1 MVNARK
7 KKAAKMEDFKKKR
20 LKVGKKKTVPDN
32 FTDTAFKSKSITLP
46 NQSINEDKSH
56 EITTSRNLTL
66 ADLVVQLKHYNSG
79 VKKEALSGLTDIC
92 HQHPALLV
100 SSLGLVV
107 NGVLKLFVDEDR
119 EVRKATLNFL
129 KDTFVDIDFVEL
141 QPFMPLLIIYTCSA
155 MTHIFEDVRLD
166 AVKLM
171 DLWIDIAPNVIV
183 SKFWNRVT
191 GNYMSLLTVDSNS
204 MNSSSNATPS
214 SGTGGNGAT
223 TTASVKAA
231 VTKSH
236 LHIHKNKLGLFVSLS
251 NFLEAGLSESDQDD
265 FWFLLNYLSSRH
277 ARDAFKVKMS
287 HYDTIDESKTVKWDI
302 KIKNAF
308 TPAHAM
314 VGSVAPYLSEETKLA
329 TYSQLHLFESSGPK
343 NNSSSTATT
352 TATATA
358 ASGGQTATSEI
369 NNSEF
374 SAEERLSNIKQLIE
388 TFQPILV
395 ASWLEAAPAVFM
407 SVSSIS
413 MTPALELLNEILKL
427 SLVLWRAIVGSEI
440 VSTLPKEW
448 LNQHLQQ
455 LLKHFTVYFPYG
467 ADSFGNRG
475 SKVDDMLQEMNIM
488 LCELTS
494 LFLLA
499 RTMQKNALQLSNKA
513 MSKSLSERQQQKR
526 RKMELED
533 EEAEIPE
540 WAETVV
546 GHVLGALGYQELD
559 GMTSANSSFKTDNLI
574 SLLPAI
580 WGFLNCLEY
589 SESITMFK
597 ALLGYYEQCQPTSA
611 SKRVAFDFITRAYLI
626 QSTPSYNGQFIITP
640 HSELATLMQSWVLS
654 LPKFLWYLR
663 SNHVETSRSILNILC
678 DIVKRSDKDIFDT
691 NTLIEV
697 ETKLIPFF
705 FVQISKGPL
714 YGPFNEL
721 PADIQQRALDYVQY
735 LDSKSTKMAAAIQQ
749 CKDHQN
755 SSIGLY

>member
-1 MVNARK
+1 MPNARK
-7 KKAAKMEDFKKKR
+7 KKAAKMEDFKKKK
-20 LKVGKKKTVPDN
+20 LKVGKQKQVPDN
-32 FTDTAFKSKSITLP
+32 FTDTSFKSKSITLP

-79 VKKEALSGLTDIC
+79 VKKGISALSGLTDLC
-92 HQHPALLV
+92 SSYPHLLV

-107 NGVLKLFVDEDR
+107 NGVLKLFVDDDR
-119 EVRKATLNFL
+119 DVRKATLNFL
-129 KDTFVDIDFVEL
+129 KDTFVEVDLVEL

-171 DLWIDIAPNVIV
+171 DLWIQIAPEIVV

-204 MNSSSNATPS
+204 INTQAQNSI
-214 SGTGGNGAT
+214 TGGNGVS

-251 NFLEAGLSESDQDD
+251 NFLKAGLSENDQDN
-265 FWFLLNYLSSRH
+265 FWFLLNYLDSRH
-277 ARDAFKVKMS
+277 ARHAFKSKMS
-287 HYDTIDESKTVKWDI
+287 QYNAADESKTVKWDS

-308 TPAHAM
+308 TPSYSM
-314 VGSVAPYLSEETKLA
+314 VASIAPYLSEGAKLA
-329 TYSQLHLFESSGPK
+329 TYSHLHLFESSGPK
-343 NNSSSTATT
+343 NTSTSTVTT
-352 TATATA
+352 

-374 SAEERLSNIKQLIE
+374 SAEERLRNIKELIE

-395 ASWLEAAPAVFM
+395 ASWLEAAPAVFV

-413 MTPALELLNEILKL
+413 MSPALELLNQVLRL
-427 SLVLWRAIVGSEI
+427 SLILWRAIVGSEI
-440 VSTLPKEW
+440 ISDLPKEW

-475 SKVDDMLQEMNIM
+475 SKVDDLLQEMNIM

-499 RTMQKNALQLSNKA
+499 RKMQKNSTQIKNKMSNAK
-513 MSKSLSERQQQKR
+513 LTERQQVKR
-526 RKMELED
+526 RKLEKEH
-533 EEAEIPE
+533 EETDIPE
-540 WAETVV
+540 WAENVV
-546 GHVLGALGYQELD
+546 EHVLGVLGYQSED
-559 GMTSANSSFKTDNLI
+559 GTMTTASSSFRMENLV

-589 SESITMFK
+589 EESITMFK
-597 ALLGYYEQCQPTSA
+597 ALLGYYDLCQPNSA
-611 SKRVAFDFITRAYLI
+611 SKRVALEFITRVYMV
-626 QSTPSYNGQFIITP
+626 QSTPSYNGQFVIRP
-640 HSELATLMQSWVLS
+640 HTELATLLKGWVLG
-654 LPKFLWYLR
+654 LPKLLWQLR
-663 SNHVETSRSILNILC
+663 SNHVETSRSILNIMC
-678 DIVKRSDKDIFDT
+678 DIVKRSDRDIFDLD
-691 NTLIEV
+691 TLIEA
-697 ETKLIPFF
+697 ETKLVPFF
-705 FVQISKGPL
+705 FVQIARGPIL
-714 YGPFNEL
+714 GPFNEL
-721 PADIQQRALDYVQY
+721 PADVQQRALDYVQY
-735 LDSKSTKMAAAIQQ
+735 LDSKSEKMAVAIEK
-749 CKDHQN
+749 CKEQHP
-755 SSIGLY
+755 IGLY